1 MEQEEHDKGLSRKTF
16 MAGTVAAG
24 AALGLGGPA
33 ALAAAAAT
41 PKSQAKNPS
50 RDVRGRSCCTKGKI
64 LTMDATNR
72 IVEEVLIEDGR
83 FVEVGNRVEKAK
95 ARVIN
100 LKGTTVIPGLIESH
114 IHFVS
119 LGNRPGHHVV
129 IERATNIAE
138 IQELLAARRPSV
150 PAGEFITAMGGW
162 RTNMFAEQ
170 RLPTLAELDAAVPDR
185 PVFLLMTGSGPS
197 ATNSLGKAFFETVTS
212 PLAGPVAVGADGSI
226 ASGSASNTALYH
238 LRVRQTAADK
248 ERSAHDSMAYSV
260 STGLTTIL
268 DQVLPPSPGPIN
280 PGQSLSGLDHF
291 RMYDPFLAV
300 HRRDEMLLRLQ
311 TNFLH
316 NQNDI
321 SLPELKE
328 RLKNQFQ
335 LFGDDMFMTGGIGEW
350 GAPVPAS
357 TTAASFAAW
366 TEAQR
371 LIAQAGW
378 RNENAA
384 GSLGALETVIAGYE
398 AVDAEFGIKD
408 LRWRVQHGD
417 AATPELLARLKA
429 LGGGIS
435 MSGHRW
441 TGTGGAAYR
450 TIVDSGIP
458 HALHQDGVHIAPLN
472 PWFAL
477 YYATTGLNF
486 AGQQTNAGQSITR
499 VEALRAMTR
508 GAAWYL
514 SMRGRARL
522 DRGRQ
527 ARRPRRS
534 RPRLPDG
541 QRRRHATDEA
551 GAHGRR
557 RQRRLRRR
565 GPLGAFA
572 GRVLGLSPAD
582 PRIRPRQTRW
592 TSGFSASLPPRPR
605 GRSRRR

>member
-1 MEQEEHDKGLSRKTF
+1 MEQEEHDKGTGLSRKSF
-16 MAGTVAAG
+16 IAGTVAAG
-24 AALGLGGPA
+24 AALGLGGTQ
-33 ALAAAAAT
+33 ALARPAT
-41 PKSQAKNPS
+41 PKSQANNPN
-50 RDVRGRSCCTKGKI
+50 REFEGLVLRKGKI
-64 LTMDATNR
+64 LTMDGSGR
-72 IVEEVLIEDGR
+72 VVDEVLIKDGR
-83 FVEVGNRVEKAK
+83 FVEVGNHVSPHKAK
-95 ARVIN
+95 VIN
-100 LKGTTVIPGLIESH
+100 LKGRTVIPGLIETH

-150 PAGEFITAMGGW
+150 PAGEFITGMGGW

-170 RLPTLAELDAAVPDR
+170 RLPTLAELDDAVPDR

-260 STGLTTIL
+260 STGLTSIL

-291 RMYDPFLAV
+291 RMYDGYLAI
-300 HRRDEMLLRLQ
+300 HRRNEMLLRLQ

-321 SLPELKE
+321 NLPELKE

-335 LFGDDMFMTGGIGEW
+335 LFGDDMFRTGGIGEW

-357 TTAASFAAW
+357 PTAASFAAW

-384 GSLGALETVIAGYE
+384 SSLGALETVTAGYE

-417 AATPELLARLKA
+417 AATPALLARLKA
-429 LGGGIS
+429 LGSGIS

-441 TGTGGAAYR
+441 TGTGSANYR

-458 HALHQDGVHIAPLN
+458 YAFHQDGVHIAPLN

-486 AGQQTNAGQSITR
+486 AGQQTNPGQSLTR
-499 VEALRAMTR
+499 LEALHGMTR
-508 GAAWYL
+508 GAAWYM
-514 SMRGRARL
+514 SMEDRLGSIEVGKLGDLVVL
-522 DRGRQ
+522 DRDYLTVSD
-527 ARRPRRS
+527 ADM
-534 RPRLPDG
+534 RLTKPVLTVVGGNIVYD
-541 QRRRHATDEA
+541 A
-551 GAHGRR
+551 G
-557 RQRRLRRR
+557 
-565 GPLGAFA
+565 
-572 GRVLGLSPAD
+572 VL
-582 PRIRPRQTRW
+582 
-592 TSGFSASLPPRPR
+592 
-605 GRSRRR
+605 

>member
-1 MEQEEHDKGLSRKTF
+1 MDAEHETPAGGKLTRRKLVV
-16 MAGTVAAG
+16 GGVAAG
-24 AALGLGGPA
+24 AAIGVGGAGA
-33 ALAAAAAT
+33 AFASPRSGERGSASAAGG
-41 PKSQAKNPS
+41 
-50 RDVRGRSCCTKGKI
+50 RDDQELVLYNGTI
-64 LTMDATNR
+64 HTMDDSNR
-72 IVEEVLIEDGR
+72 VVSAVVMKNGR
-83 FVEVGNRVEKAK
+83 FTELGDDRLKRGKNQ
-95 ARVIN
+95 IN
-100 LKGTTVIPGLIESH
+100 LKGKTVVPGLIETH

-129 IERATNIAE
+129 IERARNIAE

-162 RTNMFAEQ
+162 RTTMFAEQ

-248 ERSAHDSMAYSV
+248 ERSAHDAMAYSV
-260 STGLTTIL
+260 STGLTAIL

-291 RMYDPFLAV
+291 RMYDPFLAI
-300 HRRDEMLLRLQ
+300 HRRSEMLLRLQ

-321 SLPELKE
+321 TLPELKE

-335 LFGDDMFMTGGIGEW
+335 LFGDEMFMTGGIGEW

-357 TTAASFAAW
+357 DTAPSFAAW

-371 LIAQAGW
+371 LIAQARW

-384 GSLGALETVIAGYE
+384 GSLGALTTVIAGYE

-408 LRWRVQHGD
+408 LRWRVQHAD
-417 AATPELLARLKA
+417 FATDDLIARLKA
-429 LGGGIS
+429 LGGAIS
-435 MSGHRW
+435 GSGHRW
-441 TGTGGAAYR
+441 VTGTAPNSGGPFR
-450 TIVDSGIP
+450 RIVDSGIP
-458 HALHQDGVHIAPLN
+458 FALHQDGVHIAPLN

-477 YYATTGLNF
+477 HYATTGLNV
-486 AGQQTNAGQSITR
+486 AGNQINVGQSITR
-499 VEALRAMTR
+499 QEALRAFTR
-508 GAAWYL
+508 GAAWFMSREHDL
-514 SMRGRARL
+514 GAIEVGKHADLVVL
-522 DRGRQ
+522 DRDYFTV
-527 ARRPRRS
+527 S
-534 RPRLPDG
+534 
-541 QRRRHATDEA
+541 DEE
-551 GAHGRR
+551 
-557 RQRRLRRR
+557 LR
-565 GPLGAFA
+565 
-572 GRVLGLSPAD
+572 
-582 PRIRPRQTRW
+582 RIRPVLTLVGGQTVYE
-592 TSGFSASLPPRPR
+592 A
-605 GRSRRR
+605 